1 MAPFYGWGSTASKLE
16 PVFDYAGRW
25 VMIFFQFSPG
35 RFLRTRLFFWPY
47 LVNSLRSCPIVFC
60 FWDYTFIFQL
70 VLRFS
75 FLFYFII
82 PQCLLNIKGALG
94 DCNFFLFVY
103 SCLYVWYSYKKYP
116 SCQIRISILLFKYNS
131 ISLEL
136 SN

>member
-35 RFLRTRLFFWPY
+35 RFLRTRLFFWLY
-47 LVNSLRSCPIVFC
+47 LVNSLQSYPIVFC

-70 VLRFS
+70 VLRFF

-82 PQCLLNIKGALG
+82 PQCLLNICLKYLPWVTII
-94 DCNFFLFVY
+94 FFCLFIVVY
-103 SCLYVWYSYKKYP
+103 TYDIHTKNIPAAK
-116 SCQIRISILLFKYNS
+116 
-131 ISLEL
+131 LEFQYCYL
-136 SN
+136 NIIASH